1 MDNNEMK
8 VKKRNG
14 SLEDVSFD
22 KILHRVKK
30 IGSECNIHINYS
42 LLVMKII
49 DQLYDNI
56 DTTKIDELTA
66 EHCASQST
74 NHPDFATLASHI
86 TISNHHKNTTPS
98 LLESTKSLYNFYD
111 IHGVHSPLIDKR
123 YYDNVLKNI
132 DKLEKMID
140 YKRDYLIDYFG
151 FKTLEKA
158 YLFRI
163 NGKIIE
169 RPQHMWMRVS
179 VAIHGT
185 NMDKIKM
192 TYDLMST
199 KHFTHATPTLF
210 NAGTKRNQLSSCFLM
225 AMENDSIDGIYNTL
239 KDCANISK
247 YAGGIGLH
255 IHNIRAK
262 GSHIRGTNGTSNG
275 IVPML
280 RVFNNTARYVDQG
293 GGKRNGSFAIYMEPW
308 HADVFDFLEMKKN
321 HGDEE
326 LKGRDLFYALWIP
339 DLFMERVKTDKEWSL
354 MCSDECKGLSDV
366 YGEEFERLYCEYEKN
381 NKQKKTVKARDLW
394 LRILDSQ
401 METGTPYLLYKD
413 AANNKSNQKNLG
425 TIKSSNLC
433 TEIIE
438 YSDDK
443 ETAVCNLAS
452 IALSSFVKN
461 KKFDYE
467 YLHKVSK
474 IVTENLNKIID
485 TNYYPTEKTRISNLK
500 HRPIGIGVQGLA
512 DVFALMDLPFH
523 SDKAGEVNKL
533 IFETIYNGALEMS
546 NELAIERQK
555 IMKNIKDVYPS
566 DKLENCSELLPY
578 CEEVS
583 KIINED
589 EWKLL
594 IPNKYEFLCEND
606 NHLGSYSSFNGSPS
620 SKGILQ
626 FDMWNVKPSNRY
638 DWMKLKQSVKEYGIR
653 NSLLLAPMPTASTS
667 QILGN
672 NECFE
677 PFTSNIYSRRT
688 LAGEFMIVNKHLQRE
703 LIELNIWS
711 EDIKNKIIENK
722 GSISNI
728 DIIPEH
734 IKNKYK
740 IVWEIPMKRVLDMSI
755 DRGAYICQSQS
766 LNLWVENPTYQT
778 LTSMHFYGW
787 ERGLKT
793 GIYYLRRKAKH
804 QAQQFT
810 IEPSKITQNEN
821 DGECEVCSS

>member
-1 MDNNEMK
+1 MDDNEMK

-30 IGSECNIHINYS
+30 IGIDAHINVNYS
-42 LLVMKII
+42 SLVMKII
-49 DQLYDNI
+49 DQLYDGI

-74 NHPDFATLASHI
+74 THPDFSTLASHI
-86 TISNHHKNTTPS
+86 TISNHHKNTTS
-98 LLESTKSLYNFYD
+98 SFLDATTSLYNFYD
-111 IHGVHSPLIDKR
+111 VHGIHSPLIDKSH
-123 YYDNVLKNI
+123 YDNVIKNI
-132 DKLEKMID
+132 DKLEGLID

-151 FKTLEKA
+151 FKTLERA

-163 NGKIIE
+163 HGKIIE

-179 VAIHGT
+179 IAIHGT
-185 NMDKIKM
+185 DIDKIKT

-255 IHNIRAK
+255 IHDIRAK

-275 IVPML
+275 IIPML

-308 HADVFDFLEMKKN
+308 HADIFDFLEMKKN

-326 LKGRDLFYALWIP
+326 LKARDLFYALWIP
-339 DLFMERVKTDKEWSL
+339 DLFMERVKANKEWSL
-354 MCSDECKGLSDV
+354 MCPDECKGLSDV
-366 YGEEFERLYCEYEKN
+366 YGEEFERLYCHYEKN
-381 NKQKKTVKARDLW
+381 NKQKRTIKARDLW

-413 AANNKSNQKNLG
+413 SANKKSNQKNLG

-438 YSDDK
+438 YSDEK

-452 IALSSFVKN
+452 IALSSFVVDKQ
-461 KKFDYE
+461 FDYE
-467 YLHKVSK
+467 HLHKVSK

-485 TNYYPTEKTRISNLK
+485 TNYYPTDKTKISNLK

-523 SDKAGEVNKL
+523 SDEAVEVNKL
-533 IFETIYNGALEMS
+533 IFETIYHGALEMS
-546 NELAIERQK
+546 NELTIERQK
-555 IMKNIKDVYPS
+555 VMKNIKSVYPI
-566 DKLENCSELLPY
+566 DKIINGNELLDY
-578 CEEVS
+578 NQNVS
-583 KIINED
+583 NIINED

-594 IPNKYEFLCEND
+594 IPNKYELLREND
-606 NHLGSYSSFNGSPS
+606 DHLGSYSSFSGTPTSN
-620 SKGILQ
+620 GILQ
-626 FDMWNVKPSNRY
+626 FDMWNVTPSNRY
-638 DWMKLKQSVKEYGIR
+638 DWNKLKKSIKKFGIR

-677 PFTSNIYSRRT
+677 PFTSNIYSRST
-688 LAGEFMIVNKHLQRE
+688 LAGQFMIVNKYLQKE

-711 EDIKNKIIENK
+711 DEIKNKIIENK
-722 GSISNI
+722 GSIANI
-728 DIIPEH
+728 DIIPIH

-740 IVWEIPMKRVLDMSI
+740 VVWEIPMKRVLDMSI

-766 LNLWVENPTYQT
+766 LNLWVENPSYQT

-787 ERGLKT
+787 EKGLKT
-793 GIYYLRRKAKH
+793 GMYYLRRKAKH

-810 IEPSKITQNEN
+810 IEPQNTSTNSE
-821 DGECEVCSS
+821 ECELCSS